1 MLARCARTSWLPF
14 RSVRPFSSS
23 RLVMEKEYKLKDVT
37 SLSLAPGM
45 KREVEVEGIKD
56 GKVLLLNSA
65 GKVQA
70 VGARCTHYGAPL
82 AKGVL
87 TASGRLTCP
96 WHGACFNASTGDI
109 EDAPGLDALPV
120 FAVSER
126 DGAVYITGDES
137 AIVSSRRN
145 PILGCAAAT
154 SAGVTADRVVVVG
167 GGSGAMG
174 LVQALRERGY
184 NGSVTVISKERY
196 LPIDRPKLSKALI
209 TDPAK
214 LALRDRTWFEMASI
228 DWVEG
233 EVSGVDFAARSVT
246 TKDGSVFPY
255 DKLVLATGGA
265 PRTLPLQGFKVL
277 GNIFTLRTVPDAKAI
292 VDAIGEKG
300 KKIVIIGSSFIGME
314 AAIATCKDNTVTVV
328 DMAKT
333 PLERVLGEQVGD
345 GIRKIAESKGV
356 KFYMGAGIDKAE
368 PSGSDP
374 SKVGAICLKDG
385 TKLEADLVILGVGVA
400 PATEFLRDNSVLR
413 LEEDGSIKTNE
424 NFEVVGLKDVYALGD
439 IATHPYHGPGGDGK
453 SVRIEHWNVAQNSG
467 RRAAAH
473 IAQRPDGHGHSLP
486 VFWSALGAQL
496 RYCGNPAN
504 GWDDLVLNGDVSE
517 AKFVAYYAKGE
528 TVVAMASMGMDPAMA
543 QSLEL
548 MTLGKMPS
556 KSQLKGG
563 LDIMDVGV
571 PGLTHPPELSP
582 PNASQSVY
590 REDCTQCFD
599 SIDEPSGLDVCLQCF
614 NGACTGPRPH
624 NGLHASLWK
633 HPLALNIRRTRKPVV
648 RDEPPAKMSKLAIAA
663 ESDEDRY
670 DTALS
675 AKCLDCDAL
684 LDVTDP
690 RLAPVV
696 DGIVKANTFARKE
709 EVKAWEQEL
718 TSCEHVLLL
727 QQHEARN
734 IQQGDLGHCFACDLR
749 ENLWLCLECGNLG
762 CGRKQ
767 MGGVDGNSHAL
778 AHATESTH
786 GVAVK
791 LGSITP
797 EGTADVYCYKCDDER
812 LDDQLGPHLAHW
824 GIMLAD
830 RRKTEMSLTEMQI
843 EQNLKWDF
851 SMTTDDGKLLKP
863 LFGPGLTGLK
873 NLGNSCYLASIVQC
887 LFDLPSFGERY
898 YRPTDPPPQVQD
910 PAADLET
917 QLRKVADGLLS
928 GRYAKPDDDEPE
940 VSHQRGLAP
949 AMLKHLIGR
958 GHPEFSTMRQQDAFE
973 LFQHL
978 VKLITRWP
986 HGPGLDDPTKP
997 FRFLLEQRLQCLG
1010 CGKVRYS
1017 AHEQDSIFIDVP
1029 LEKLP
1034 RAEGDT
1040 GDQYKP
1046 VTLKQCLDSLTKAE
1060 KVELACSSCRG
1071 TEGFSKQSLFKT
1083 FPQVLVVNANKM
1095 SVVNWVPVKVDV
1107 PVLVPDEPF
1116 LLDDYL
1122 SKGLQASEE
1131 PLPDEP
1137 EAAAPAFVPE
1147 AAALSQ
1153 LEEMGFPRNRCEK
1166 ALHATGNSDANAAME
1181 WLFAHMEDADID
1193 APLDLGGG
1201 GASVAA
1207 DPAKIEMLGA
1217 MGFDAP
1223 RAGKALKET
1232 GGDVERAVEWLFNHP
1247 GDVVEDEAAAAAA
1260 AGEPAGSASLPAEY
1274 QLRSLVCHKGTSIHA
1289 GHYVAFVRKQLE
1301 GEGAKWVLFNDE
1313 KVVEAHDVEEMRKFA
1328 YVYFFERK

>member
-1 MLARCARTSWLPF
+1 MLARRLRIFRLPS
-14 RSVRPFSSS
+14 RSVCPFSSS
-23 RLVMEKEYKLKDVT
+23 RLVMEKEYKLKDVS

-56 GKVLLLNSA
+56 GRVLLLNSA

-209 TDPAK
+209 TDPTK

-255 DKLVLATGGA
+255 GKLVLATGGA

-277 GNIFTLRTVPDAKAI
+277 GNIFTLRTVPDAKDI

-345 GIRKIAESKGV
+345 GIRKIAESKGI

-374 SKVGAICLKDG
+374 SKVGAVCLKDG
-385 TKLEADLVILGVGVA
+385 TKLEADMVILGVGVA

-413 LEEDGSIKTNE
+413 LEQDGSIKTNE

-453 SVRIEHWNVAQNSG
+453 PVRIEHWNVAQNSG

-473 IAQRPDGHGHSLP
+473 IAQRPDGHGHSIP

-496 RYCGNPAN
+496 RYCGNPVN

-528 TVVAMASMGMDPAMA
+528 TVVAMASMGMDPTMA

-571 PGLTHPPELSP
+571 PG
-582 PNASQSVY
+582 QSVY

-614 NGACTGPRPH
+614 NGACAGPRPH

-648 RDEPPAKMSKLAIAA
+648 RDEPPAKISKLAIAA

-696 DGIVKANTFARKE
+696 DGIIKANTFARKE

-718 TSCEHVLLL
+718 TSCEHILLL

-843 EQNLKWDF
+843 EQNLNA
-851 SMTTDDGKLLKP
+851 SSTCHP
-863 LFGPGLTGLK
+863 LESATTGL
-873 NLGNSCYLASIVQC
+873 
-887 LFDLPSFGERY
+887 P
-898 YRPTDPPPQVQD
+898 DPPPQVQD

-978 VKLITRWP
+978 
-986 HGPGLDDPTKP
+986 
-997 FRFLLEQRLQCLG
+997 CLG

-1017 AHEQDSIFIDVP
+1017 THEQDSIFIDVP

-1034 RAEGDT
+1034 RAEGDAV
-1040 GDQYKP
+1040 DQYKP
-1046 VTLKQCLDSLTKAE
+1046 VSLKQCLESLTKAE

-1071 TEGFSKQSLFKT
+1071 TEGFSKKSLFKT

-1095 SVVNWVPVKVDV
+1095 SVINWVPVKVDV

-1247 GDVVEDEAAAAAA
+1247 SDVVEDEAAPAAD
-1260 AGEPAGSASLPAEY
+1260 EPAGSASLPASF